1 MIGWKEVRE
10 RMEIDVREVIANI
23 EQYED
28 WDYKAYPLQKDEADI
43 ILKILKGGC
52 TCTKESKSC

>member
-1 MIGWKEVRE
+1 
-10 RMEIDVREVIANI
+10 MEIDVREVIANI

-28 WDYKAYPLQKDEADI
+28 WDFKAYPLQKDEADI
-43 ILKILKGGC
+43 ILKVLKGDC